1 MDPMPVG
8 VATAEAWRTRAAAAA
23 ALVLLVL
30 GVGGAAYA
38 SAAPIVS
45 SVLSPTQALLGGV
58 LAARTLPEP
67 ASLALFGTGLSGS
80 AFILRRRRRMKG

>member
-1 MDPMPVG
+1 M
-8 VATAEAWRTRAAAAA
+8 RAVAAA

-30 GVGGAAYA
+30 GIGGAVYA
-38 SAAPIVS
+38 SAAPIVTA
-45 SVLSPTQALLGGV
+45 VLSPTQALLGGV

-80 AFILRRRRRMKG
+80 AFILRRRRRMRG